1 MVEALLGL
9 LMLALMEVALGID
22 NVVFVGLIVGKL
34 PPAQQKKVWRF
45 WMVYSPFLRAALL
58 AGLVQ
63 LLKLSAPLFWVVGRP
78 FTPREVLL
86 LVGGLFLLYKAVKE
100 IHERVEGA
108 RSLEAPPRK
117 HSFHAAIAQV
127 ALIDLVFSAD
137 SVLTAIGMTSILWV
151 MLSAM
156 VVAMVLMIALARG
169 IQRLIER
176 HPTLKMLALAFL
188 LLIGFTLM
196 GEGAGLH
203 IPKGYIYFAMLF
215 SLGVEGL
222 NIWAGLRAGEKNSS

>member
-34 PPAQQKKVWRF
+34 PPPQQKKVWRF
-45 WMVYSPFLRAALL
+45 WMVYSPLLRAALL
-58 AGLVQ
+58 VGLVQ
-63 LLKLSAPLFWVVGRP
+63 LLKLSVPLFWVRGRA
-78 FTPREVLL
+78 FTPRDGLL
-86 LVGGLFLLYKAVKE
+86 LAGGLFLLYKAVKE

-108 RSLEAPPRK
+108 RSSESPPRK
-117 HSFHAAIAQV
+117 HSLRALIAQV

-137 SVLTAIGMTSILWV
+137 SVLTAIGMTRTLWV
-151 MLSAM
+151 MLSAIAI
-156 VVAMVLMIALARG
+156 AMVLMIALAQG

-188 LLIGFTLM
+188 LLIGFTLV

-222 NIWAGLRAGEKNSS
+222 NIWAGLRSVEKKSS